1 MKKRENISD
10 LLGKAKWLLGIG
22 VVSCFFAP
30 LILTQPAITEIF
42 DFTNT
47 GTIGDTI
54 GGITAPFIN
63 IIGSILVF
71 FALKAQI
78 DANKLIQ
85 NQFDEQKIEELNRK
99 KLLYI
104 TEQVNIIRLDINEF
118 TFSYKEKNYKY
129 NYKSSDA
136 IFQFLKSIR
145 NGEHNLSYEDFVV
158 QNPKIEELKNLL
170 QIFNKQ
176 ILIVKR
182 ENISELDKEY
192 FLSILEYQYN
202 SKIKQPLNSYKKH
215 KRSEQLVCTGCN
227 EKHGIPDEIFDE
239 NDKIE
244 KNFKK

>member
-1 MKKRENISD
+1 MKTTENISD
-10 LLGKAKWLLGIG
+10 ILGNAKWLLGIG
-22 VVSCFFAP
+22 IVLCFFAP
-30 LILTQPAITEIF
+30 LILTQPAIAEIF
-42 DFTNT
+42 DFTKT
-47 GTIGDTI
+47 GSIGDTI

-85 NQFDEQKIEELNRK
+85 NQFDEQKTEELNRK

-136 IFQFLKSIR
+136 IFQFLKSIS
-145 NGEHNLSYEDFVV
+145 NGDHILSHQEFVI
-158 QNPKIEELKNLL
+158 QNPKIEELINLL

-192 FLSILEYQYN
+192 FLSILAYQYN
-202 SKIKQPLNSYKKH
+202 SKIRQPFLACRKY
-215 KRSEQLVCTGCN
+215 KRSEQIVCTGCN
-227 EKHGIPDEIFDE
+227 ERHGIPNEIFDE

-244 KNFKK
+244 HNLKK